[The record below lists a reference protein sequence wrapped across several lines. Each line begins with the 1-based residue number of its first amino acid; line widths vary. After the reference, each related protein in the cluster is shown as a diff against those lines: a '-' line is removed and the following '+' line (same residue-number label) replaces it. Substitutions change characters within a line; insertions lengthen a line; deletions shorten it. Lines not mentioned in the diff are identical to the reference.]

1 MRQKM
6 IDRSKHLTT
15 YTFLI
20 GLLLLSFGFNLV
32 FYNRILIFQEHII
45 STDPWISVQ
54 EFNSIKKEINRLENE
69 RYQII
74 PKGE

>member
-1 MRQKM
+1 MNN
-6 IDRSKHLTT
+6 RSKHLTI

-32 FYNRILIFQEHII
+32 FYNRVIILQEHII
-45 STDPWISVQ
+45 SANPWVDVKQ
-54 EFNSIKKEINRLENE
+54 FDLLEKEIDRLDSEK
-69 RYQII
+69 YQIV

>member
-1 MRQKM
+1 M

>member
-15 YTFLI
+15 YTFLV

-32 FYNRILIFQEHII
+32 FYNRIVILQEYVS
-45 STDPWISVQ
+45 STNPWVSVKQ
-54 EFNSIKKEINRLENE
+54 FDLLEKEIGRLDSQK
-69 RYQII
+69 YQII
-74 PKGE
+74 SKGE

>member
-1 MRQKM
+1 MNN
-6 IDRSKHLTT
+6 RSKHLTT

-45 STDPWISVQ
+45 SADPWISVQ

-69 RYQII
+69 RYRII
-74 PKGE
+74 SKGE

>member
-1 MRQKM
+1 MRQKK

>member
-1 MRQKM
+1 MNN
-6 IDRSKHLTT
+6 RSKHLTT

-32 FYNRILIFQEHII
+32 FYNRILILQEHII
-45 STDPWISVQ
+45 SANPWMNVQ
-54 EFNSIKKEINRLENE
+54 EFNSIEKEINRLENK
-69 RYQII
+69 RYRIV